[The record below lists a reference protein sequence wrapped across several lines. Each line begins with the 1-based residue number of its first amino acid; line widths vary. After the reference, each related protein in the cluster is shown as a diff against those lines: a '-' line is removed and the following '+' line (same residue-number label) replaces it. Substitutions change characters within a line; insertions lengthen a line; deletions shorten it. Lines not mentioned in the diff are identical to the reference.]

1 MSEHDAGTTAAPR
14 AADIVVIG
22 GGVHGASLAY
32 HLARKKAG
40 RVVLVEKKFIASGP
54 TGRSTALVRGFYAM
68 DFFTRTGSAA
78 AEVFRHWRD
87 VIGGDGGPGFQ
98 QVGMLALAGPEHA
111 PHLRHNALRAREIG
125 AKVTL
130 ISAAEVK
137 ALVPAVN
144 VDDIALASYEAESG
158 YADPS
163 STANALVNRA
173 RELGAII
180 IQYERVD
187 SIRTAGQRV
196 VGVRTETQ
204 DIDAPVVINCGGL
217 WADRLLRPLGIE
229 ISITPTRH
237 QMCFFRRPAGFGTH
251 PAMADTV
258 SMTYMRPEHGDLTIH
273 GLLAYDE
280 VVDPD
285 AYNEGADPG
294 EILRNVERIAH
305 RFPIMEH
312 GLAMGGYSG
321 VYDVTPDHQPV
332 IGAIPEYEG
341 LYADFGWSGHG
352 FKHSPVI
359 GDILSDVVLHGR
371 SADFDLT
378 PFRWSRFREGDLLP
392 RAGWI
397 APPHDKH
404 RLRTASSR

>member
-1 MSEHDAGTTAAPR
+1 VTESGTGATAARR

-78 AEVFRHWRD
+78 AEVFRHWPD
-87 VIGGDGGPGFQ
+87 VVGGDGGPGFQ
-98 QVGMLALAGPEHA
+98 QVGMLALAGPDHA
-111 PHLRHNALRAREIG
+111 PHLRHNALRAQEIG
-125 AKVTL
+125 AKVAL

-137 ALVPAVN
+137 ALVPSVN

-173 RELGAII
+173 RDLGAII
-180 IQYERVD
+180 IQYERVEA
-187 SIRTAGQRV
+187 IRTAGPRV
-196 VGVRTETQ
+196 VGVRTETR

-229 ISITPTRH
+229 VSITPTRH

-251 PAMADTV
+251 PAIADTV

-280 VVDPD
+280 AVDPD
-285 AYNEGADPG
+285 HYNEGADP
-294 EILRNVERIAH
+294 EQILRNAERIAH

-321 VYDVTPDHQPV
+321 VYDVTLDHQPV
-332 IGAIPEYEG
+332 LGAIPEYAG

-359 GDILSDVVLHGR
+359 GDILSDVVLHGKA
-371 SADFDLT
+371 ADFDLT

-397 APPHDKH
+397 APPHPKH
-404 RLRTASSR
+404 RL

>member
-1 MSEHDAGTTAAPR
+1 VTVESPRATLAPR
-14 AADIVVIG
+14 TADIVIVG

-40 RVVLVEKKFIASGP
+40 RVVLIEKKFIASGP
-54 TGRSTALVRGFYAM
+54 TGRSTALVRRFYAM
-68 DFFTRTGSAA
+68 DFFTRSASAA
-78 AEVFRHWRD
+78 AEIFRHWKD
-87 VIGGDGGPGFQ
+87 VIGGDGDPGFQ
-98 QVGMLALAGPEHA
+98 QVGMLVLAGPEHA
-111 PHLRHNALRAREIG
+111 PHLRHNALRARDLG
-125 AKVTL
+125 AQVAL
-130 ISAAEVK
+130 ISPADVK
-137 ALVPAVN
+137 ALVPSVN

-173 RELGAII
+173 RELGATI
-180 IQYERVD
+180 IQYERVE
-187 SIRTAGQRV
+187 SIRAAGQRI

-229 ISITPTRH
+229 VAITPTRH
-237 QMCFFRRPAGFGTH
+237 QMCFFRRPTGFGTH
-251 PAMADTV
+251 PAIADTV

-285 AYNEGADPG
+285 SYNEGADPG
-294 EILRNVERIAH
+294 EILRNAERIAH

-312 GLAMGGYSG
+312 GLAMGGYAG

-332 IGAIPEYEG
+332 LGAIPEYEG

-359 GDILSDVVLHGR
+359 GDILSDVVLHGQ

-404 RLRTASSR
+404 RLQAVSSR

>member
-1 MSEHDAGTTAAPR
+1 VSGHDAGPTAAPR

-68 DFFTRTGSAA
+68 DFFTRTSSAA
-78 AEVFRHWRD
+78 AETFRHWSD

-98 QVGMLALAGPEHA
+98 QVGMLVLAGPDHA
-111 PHLRHNALRAREIG
+111 PHLRDNALRAQEIG
-125 AKVTL
+125 AKVAL

-137 ALVPAVN
+137 TLVPSVN

-173 RELGAII
+173 RELGAVI
-180 IQYERVD
+180 IQYERVE

-237 QMCFFRRPAGFGTH
+237 QMCFFRRPSGFGTH
-251 PAMADTV
+251 PAIADTV

-285 AYNEGADPG
+285 YYNEGADP
-294 EILRNVERIAH
+294 EQILRNAERIAH

-332 IGAIPEYEG
+332 LGAIPEYAG
-341 LYADFGWSGHG
+341 LYVDFGWSGHG

-359 GDILSDVVLHGR
+359 GDILSDVVLHGK

-397 APPHDKH
+397 VPPHPKH
-404 RLRTASSR
+404 RL

>member
-98 QVGMLALAGPEHA
+98 QVGMLVLAGPEHA
-111 PHLRHNALRAREIG
+111 PHLRHHALRAREIG

-130 ISAAEVK
+130 LSAAEVK

-251 PAMADTV
+251 PAIADTL

-294 EILRNVERIAH
+294 EILRNAERIAH

-332 IGAIPEYEG
+332 LGAIPEFEG

>member
-1 MSEHDAGTTAAPR
+1 MSESGAGATAAPR

-68 DFFTRTGSAA
+68 DFFTRTSSAA
-78 AEVFRHWRD
+78 AEVFRHWPD

-98 QVGMLALAGPEHA
+98 QVGMLALAGPDHA
-111 PHLRHNALRAREIG
+111 PHLRHNALRAQEIG
-125 AKVTL
+125 AKVAL

-137 ALVPAVN
+137 ALVPSVN

-173 RELGAII
+173 RDLGAII
-180 IQYERVD
+180 IQYERVEA
-187 SIRTAGQRV
+187 IRTTGARV
-196 VGVRTETQ
+196 VGVRTEAQ

-229 ISITPTRH
+229 VSITPTRH
-237 QMCFFRRPAGFGTH
+237 QMCFFRRPAGFGMH
-251 PAMADTV
+251 PAIADTV

-285 AYNEGADPG
+285 HYNEGADP
-294 EILRNVERIAH
+294 EQILRNAERIAH

-332 IGAIPEYEG
+332 LGAIPEYAG

-359 GDILSDVVLHGR
+359 GDILSDVVLHGKA
-371 SADFDLT
+371 ADFDLT

-397 APPHDKH
+397 APPHPKH
-404 RLRTASSR
+404 RL

>member
-1 MSEHDAGTTAAPR
+1 VSESGTGATAARR

-78 AEVFRHWRD
+78 AEVFRHWPD

-98 QVGMLALAGPEHA
+98 QVGMLALAGPDHA
-111 PHLRHNALRAREIG
+111 PHLRHNALRAQEIG
-125 AKVTL
+125 AKVAL

-137 ALVPAVN
+137 ALVPSVN

-173 RELGAII
+173 RDLGAII
-180 IQYERVD
+180 IQYERVEA
-187 SIRTAGQRV
+187 IRTAGPRV
-196 VGVRTETQ
+196 VGVRTETR

-229 ISITPTRH
+229 VSITPTRH

-251 PAMADTV
+251 PAIADTV

-285 AYNEGADPG
+285 HYNEGADP
-294 EILRNVERIAH
+294 EQILRNAERIAH

-321 VYDVTPDHQPV
+321 VYDVTLDHQPV
-332 IGAIPEYEG
+332 LGAIPEYAG

-359 GDILSDVVLHGR
+359 GDILSDVVLHGKA
-371 SADFDLT
+371 ADFDLT

-397 APPHDKH
+397 APPHPKH
-404 RLRTASSR
+404 RL

>member
-1 MSEHDAGTTAAPR
+1 VSESGTGATAARR

-78 AEVFRHWRD
+78 AEVFRHWPD
-87 VIGGDGGPGFQ
+87 VVGGDGGPGFQ
-98 QVGMLALAGPEHA
+98 QVGMLALAGPDHA
-111 PHLRHNALRAREIG
+111 PHLRHNALRAQEIG
-125 AKVTL
+125 AKVAL

-137 ALVPAVN
+137 ALVPSVN

-173 RELGAII
+173 RDLGAII
-180 IQYERVD
+180 IQYERVEA
-187 SIRTAGQRV
+187 IRTAGPRV
-196 VGVRTETQ
+196 VGVRTETR

-229 ISITPTRH
+229 VSITPTRH

-251 PAMADTV
+251 PAIADTV

-280 VVDPD
+280 AVDPD
-285 AYNEGADPG
+285 HYNEGADP
-294 EILRNVERIAH
+294 EQILRNAERIAH

-321 VYDVTPDHQPV
+321 VYDVTLDHQPV
-332 IGAIPEYEG
+332 LGAIPEYAG

-359 GDILSDVVLHGR
+359 GDILSDVVLHGKA
-371 SADFDLT
+371 ADFDLT

-397 APPHDKH
+397 APPHPKH
-404 RLRTASSR
+404 RL

>member
-1 MSEHDAGTTAAPR
+1 VSESGAGATAAPR

-78 AEVFRHWRD
+78 AEVFRHWPD

-98 QVGMLALAGPEHA
+98 QVGMLALAGPDHA
-111 PHLRHNALRAREIG
+111 PHLRHNALRAQEIG
-125 AKVTL
+125 AKVAL

-137 ALVPAVN
+137 ALVPSVN

-173 RELGAII
+173 RDLGAII
-180 IQYERVD
+180 IQYERVEA
-187 SIRTAGQRV
+187 IRSAGPRV

-229 ISITPTRH
+229 VSITPTRH

-251 PAMADTV
+251 PAIADTV

-285 AYNEGADPG
+285 HYNEGADP
-294 EILRNVERIAH
+294 EQILRNAERIAH

-332 IGAIPEYEG
+332 LGAIPEYAG

-359 GDILSDVVLHGR
+359 GDILSDLVLHGKA
-371 SADFDLT
+371 ADFDLT

-397 APPHDKH
+397 APPHPKH
-404 RLRTASSR
+404 RL

>member
-1 MSEHDAGTTAAPR
+1 VSGHDSGPTAAPR

-32 HLARKKAG
+32 HLERKKAG

-68 DFFTRTGSAA
+68 DFFTRTSSAA
-78 AEVFRHWRD
+78 AETFRHWSD

-98 QVGMLALAGPEHA
+98 QVGMLVLAGPDHA
-111 PHLRHNALRAREIG
+111 PHLRDNALRAQEIG
-125 AKVTL
+125 AKVAL

-137 ALVPAVN
+137 TLVPSVN

-173 RELGAII
+173 RELGAVI
-180 IQYERVD
+180 IQYERVE

-217 WADRLLRPLGIE
+217 WADRILCPLGIE

-237 QMCFFRRPAGFGTH
+237 QMCFFRRPSGFGTH
-251 PAMADTV
+251 PAIADTV

-285 AYNEGADPG
+285 YYNEGADP
-294 EILRNVERIAH
+294 EQILRNAERIAH

-332 IGAIPEYEG
+332 LGAIPEYTG
-341 LYADFGWSGHG
+341 LYVDFGWSGHG

-359 GDILSDVVLHGR
+359 GDILSDVVLHGK

-397 APPHDKH
+397 VPPHPKH
-404 RLRTASSR
+404 RL